1 MKPVVIGKQ
10 VSVSITEIAWMLT
23 ICHNANE
30 MDKAHID
37 FQSKLP
43 IVSTMSEQW
52 NMPSHLKA
60 WYFQKAS

>member
-1 MKPVVIGKQ
+1 
-10 VSVSITEIAWMLT
+10 MLT

-43 IVSTMSEQW
+43 IGLVSTMSEQW

-60 WYFQKAS
+60 